1 MMKRFLSLVL
11 LGVMLLGLIPAAQAA
26 SDTFT
31 LMIYLCGT
39 DLESNSGAATADLQE
54 IVNSRIPQNG
64 NVTVYVQTGGTR
76 NWHVRGMTNR
86 EVERWT
92 VSQKGLRLVDS
103 VGSASMG
110 DAETFMD
117 FLDFGFDHFPADR
130 YGLIMWDHGSGA
142 SGGLCYDEMTKD
154 PLYYPEIYEGLEAG
168 MPRNTKFAFIG
179 FDACLMSSYELANH
193 IAPFADY
200 MIASEELEP
209 GSGWKYDGWL
219 PALVSNPSISISKLG
234 QKIVDSFIQSASSS
248 YYRGDYATLA
258 VSDLRKLPALR
269 KAVEKMGASLT
280 EQIENGGYSGIMR
293 LRQNMRS
300 FGEISNSAS
309 DMIDITVF
317 ADAYAQFDKAAAKAI
332 KTALEDVVVY
342 SGHTNNLSGVTGMS
356 ILVPYATRS
365 KLSTY
370 LPHYETLG
378 LSPNYAGF
386 VKAMA
391 SQLSTG
397 SSGSLFG
404 NIGIGQQSIQGAQ
417 IDWFSQYANDQ
428 ESYYENAGSLWGDLY
443 GQNQQPSSEDFT
455 LDSFLSA
462 LFGLPSTGGFNSGY
476 DDSSASLWGQTED
489 TSTLDSFVNDILGSA
504 TPEQEVTVETEEG
517 SMELSNPFA
526 GIDSEYAYTLQLND
540 EQLDSL
546 GKVEANLMMN
556 VSDPDFECY
565 VELGYVQDVI
575 VNWNTGDV
583 YGLFDGTWATLD
595 GQMVCM
601 YDQIANERYVR
612 SLIPVTVN
620 GIETYLLVIFD
631 DETPGGRVV
640 GYTEGYTDDG
650 VPARG
655 VSELKPGDEVMPVY
669 SLLYWD
675 EDGNQCEEPFEGDPI
690 TVGRD
695 CTISFEF
702 APVETEADY
711 IYGFCLTDI
720 YGDSTFSDFISISF

>member
-1 MMKRFLSLVL
+1 MKRIISLL
-11 LGVMLLGLIPAAQAA
+11 LCCLMLTGILPQAHAA

-64 NVTVYVQTGGTR
+64 DVTVYVQTGGTR
-76 NWHVRGMTNR
+76 SWHVRGMTDR
-86 EVERWT
+86 KVERWT

-117 FLDFGFDHFPADR
+117 FLDYGFENFPADR

-219 PALVSNPSISISKLG
+219 PTLVSNPSISIPRLG

-258 VSDLRKLPALR
+258 VSDLSKLPALR

-280 EQIENGGYSGIMR
+280 AQIENGGYSSVMR

-309 DMIDITVF
+309 DMIDLTVF
-317 ADAYAQFDKAAAKAI
+317 ADAYAQFDKTSAKAI
-332 KTALEDVVVY
+332 KTALEDVIVY
-342 SGHTNNLSGVTGMS
+342 SRHTNNLSGVTGMS

-370 LPHYETLG
+370 LPHYETLN
-378 LSPNYAGF
+378 LSPNYAAF
-386 VKAMA
+386 VNAMA
-391 SQLSTG
+391 EQMSYGST
-397 SSGSLFG
+397 GSLFG

-443 GQNQQPSSEDFT
+443 GQTQPTTEDFT

-462 LFGLPSTGGFNSGY
+462 LFGLPSTGGFNTGY
-476 DDSSASLWGQTED
+476 DDSAASLWGQTED
-489 TSTLDSFVNDILGSA
+489 TSTLDSFVNDILGST
-504 TPEQEVTVETEEG
+504 TPEQEVTVETEQG

-526 GIDSEYAYTLQLND
+526 GIDSEYAYTLQLTE

-620 GIETYLLVIFD
+620 GRETYLLVIFD

-640 GYTEGYTDDG
+640 GYTEGYTDEG

-655 VSELKPGDEVMPVY
+655 VTELKPGDEVMPIY
-669 SLLYWD
+669 ALLYWD

-690 TVGRD
+690 MVGSS
-695 CTISFEF
+695 CTIPFEF
-702 APVETEADY
+702 AAVERNADY
-711 IYGFCLTDI
+711 IYSFCLTDI

>member
-1 MMKRFLSLVL
+1 MKRIISLL
-11 LGVMLLGLIPAAQAA
+11 LCCLMLTGILPQAHAA

-64 NVTVYVQTGGTR
+64 DVTVYVQTGGTR
-76 NWHVRGMTNR
+76 SWHVRGMTDR
-86 EVERWT
+86 KVERWT

-117 FLDFGFDHFPADR
+117 FLDYGFENFPADR

-219 PALVSNPSISISKLG
+219 PTLVSNPSISIPRLG

-258 VSDLRKLPALR
+258 VSDLSKLPALR

-280 EQIENGGYSGIMR
+280 AQIENGGYSSVMR

-309 DMIDITVF
+309 DMIDLTVF
-317 ADAYAQFDKAAAKAI
+317 ADAYAQFDKTSAKAI
-332 KTALEDVVVY
+332 KTALEDVIVY
-342 SGHTNNLSGVTGMS
+342 SRHTNNLSGVTGMS

-370 LPHYETLG
+370 LPHYETLN
-378 LSPNYAGF
+378 LSPNYAAF
-386 VKAMA
+386 VNAMA
-391 SQLSTG
+391 EQMSYG

-443 GQNQQPSSEDFT
+443 GQTQPATEDFT

-462 LFGLPSTGGFNSGY
+462 LFGLPSTGGFNTGY
-476 DDSSASLWGQTED
+476 DDSAASLWGQTED
-489 TSTLDSFVNDILGSA
+489 TSTLDSFVNDILGST
-504 TPEQEVTVETEEG
+504 TPEQEVTVETEQG

-526 GIDSEYAYTLQLND
+526 GIDSEYAYTLQLTE

-620 GIETYLLVIFD
+620 GLETYLLVIFD

-640 GYTEGYTDDG
+640 GYTEGYTDEG

-655 VSELKPGDEVMPVY
+655 VTELKPGDEVMPVY
-669 SLLYWD
+669 ALLYWD

-690 TVGRD
+690 TVGSS
-695 CTISFEF
+695 CTIPFEF
-702 APVETEADY
+702 AAVERNADY
-711 IYGFCLTDI
+711 IYSFCLTDI

>member
-1 MMKRFLSLVL
+1 MKRIISLL
-11 LGVMLLGLIPAAQAA
+11 LCCLMLTGILPQAQAA

-64 NVTVYVQTGGTR
+64 DVTVYVQTGGTR
-76 NWHVRGMTNR
+76 SWHVRGMTDR
-86 EVERWT
+86 KVERWT

-117 FLDFGFDHFPADR
+117 FLDYGFENFPADR

-168 MPRNTKFAFIG
+168 MPKNTKFAFIG

-219 PALVSNPSISISKLG
+219 PTLVSNPSISIPRLG
-234 QKIVDSFIQSASSS
+234 QNIVDSFIQSASSS

-258 VSDLRKLPALR
+258 VSDLSKLPALR

-280 EQIENGGYSGIMR
+280 AQIENGGYSSVMR

-309 DMIDITVF
+309 DMIDLTVF
-317 ADAYAQFDKAAAKAI
+317 ADAYAQFDKTSAKAI
-332 KTALEDVVVY
+332 KTALEDVIVY
-342 SGHTNNLSGVTGMS
+342 SRHTNNLSGVTGMS

-370 LPHYETLG
+370 LPHYETLN
-378 LSPNYAGF
+378 LSPNYAAF
-386 VKAMA
+386 VNAMA
-391 SQLSTG
+391 EQMSYG

-443 GQNQQPSSEDFT
+443 GQTQPATEDFT

-462 LFGLPSTGGFNSGY
+462 LFGLPSTGGFNTGY
-476 DDSSASLWGQTED
+476 DDSAASLWGQTED
-489 TSTLDSFVNDILGSA
+489 TSTLDSFVNDILGST
-504 TPEQEVTVETEEG
+504 TPEQEVTVETEQG

-526 GIDSEYAYTLQLND
+526 GIDSEYAYTLQLTE

-620 GIETYLLVIFD
+620 GRETYLLVIFD

-640 GYTEGYTDDG
+640 GYTEGYTDEG

-655 VSELKPGDEVMPVY
+655 VTELKPGDEVMPVY
-669 SLLYWD
+669 ALLYWD
-675 EDGNQCEEPFEGDPI
+675 EEGNQCEEPFEGDPI
-690 TVGRD
+690 TVGSS
-695 CTISFEF
+695 CTIPFEF
-702 APVETEADY
+702 AAVERNADY
-711 IYGFCLTDI
+711 IYSFCLTDI

>member
-1 MMKRFLSLVL
+1 MKRIISLL
-11 LGVMLLGLIPAAQAA
+11 LCCLMLTGILPQAHAA

-64 NVTVYVQTGGTR
+64 DVTVYVQTGGTR
-76 NWHVRGMTNR
+76 SWHVRGMTDR
-86 EVERWT
+86 KVERWT

-117 FLDFGFDHFPADR
+117 FLDYGFENFPADR

-219 PALVSNPSISISKLG
+219 PTLVSNPSISIPRLG

-258 VSDLRKLPALR
+258 VSDLSKLPALR

-280 EQIENGGYSGIMR
+280 AQIENGGYSSVMR

-309 DMIDITVF
+309 DMIDLTVF
-317 ADAYAQFDKAAAKAI
+317 ADAYAQFDKTSAKAI
-332 KTALEDVVVY
+332 KTALEDVIVY
-342 SGHTNNLSGVTGMS
+342 SRHTNNLSGVTGMS

-370 LPHYETLG
+370 LPHYETLN
-378 LSPNYAGF
+378 LSPNYAAF
-386 VKAMA
+386 VNAMA
-391 SQLSTG
+391 EQMSYGST
-397 SSGSLFG
+397 GSLFG

-443 GQNQQPSSEDFT
+443 GQTQPATEDFT

-462 LFGLPSTGGFNSGY
+462 LFGLPSTGGFNTGY
-476 DDSSASLWGQTED
+476 DDSAASLWGQTED
-489 TSTLDSFVNDILGSA
+489 TSTLDSFVNDILGSP
-504 TPEQEVTVETEEG
+504 TPEQEVTVETEQG

-526 GIDSEYAYTLQLND
+526 GIDSEYAYTLQLTE

-575 VNWNTGDV
+575 VNWNTGHI

-620 GIETYLLVIFD
+620 GRETYLLVIFD

-640 GYTEGYTDDG
+640 GYTEGYTDEG

-655 VSELKPGDEVMPVY
+655 VTELKPGDEVMPVY
-669 SLLYWD
+669 ALLYWD

-690 TVGRD
+690 TVGSS
-695 CTISFEF
+695 CTIPFEF
-702 APVETEADY
+702 AAVERNADY
-711 IYGFCLTDI
+711 IYSFCLTDI

>member
-1 MMKRFLSLVL
+1 MKRIISLL
-11 LGVMLLGLIPAAQAA
+11 LCCLMLTGILPQAHAA

-64 NVTVYVQTGGTR
+64 DVTVYVQTGGTR
-76 NWHVRGMTNR
+76 SWHVRGMTDR
-86 EVERWT
+86 KVERWT

-103 VGSASMG
+103 VGTASMG

-117 FLDFGFDHFPADR
+117 FLDYGFENFPADR

-219 PALVSNPSISISKLG
+219 PTLVSNPSISIPRLG

-258 VSDLRKLPALR
+258 VSDLSKLPALR

-280 EQIENGGYSGIMR
+280 AQIENGGYSSVMR

-309 DMIDITVF
+309 DMIDLTVF
-317 ADAYAQFDKAAAKAI
+317 ADAYAQFDKTSAKAI
-332 KTALEDVVVY
+332 KTALEDVIVY
-342 SGHTNNLSGVTGMS
+342 SRHTNNLSGVTGMS

-370 LPHYETLG
+370 LPHYETLN
-378 LSPNYAGF
+378 LSPNYAAF
-386 VKAMA
+386 VNAMA
-391 SQLSTG
+391 EQMSYG

-443 GQNQQPSSEDFT
+443 GQTQPATEDFT

-462 LFGLPSTGGFNSGY
+462 LFGLPSTGGFNTGY
-476 DDSSASLWGQTED
+476 DDSAASLWGQTED
-489 TSTLDSFVNDILGSA
+489 TSTLDSFVNDILGST
-504 TPEQEVTVETEEG
+504 TPDQEVTVETEQG
-517 SMELSNPFA
+517 SVELSNPFA
-526 GIDSEYAYTLQLND
+526 GIDSEYAYTLQLTE

-575 VNWNTGDV
+575 VNWNTGDI

-620 GIETYLLVIFD
+620 GRETYLLVIFD

-640 GYTEGYTDDG
+640 GYTEGYTDEG

-655 VSELKPGDEVMPVY
+655 VTELKPGDEVMPVY
-669 SLLYWD
+669 ALLYWD

-690 TVGRD
+690 TVGSS
-695 CTISFEF
+695 CTIPFEF
-702 APVETEADY
+702 AAVERNADY
-711 IYGFCLTDI
+711 IYSFCLTDI